1 MQHLNGRPRTAIRRS
16 VATAVTVAL
25 GAGLVTAVA
34 PAATATTS
42 QGITAGE
49 AVLPPQNPVLPDHIT
64 LHEAGPTGYSASLP
78 GSNNRFWTDF
88 ATGETRSIGNQGG
101 HSGLYAAQTTAP
113 DGTRAV
119 TVTDHA
125 TGGKTLHSLP
135 QDTHYA
141 GVFTQDAIVVYRRDA
156 AQYLTSMSILRRA
169 ADGTTE
175 EIAVTGVPENSR
187 HPGYRWLG
195 QTGFGAVVAIWSRAG
210 VQSNWYLDYA
220 TARLTRLP
228 ETGPDGYRLGR
239 HHVITALDQRARKV
253 TTLDTRTPDA
263 APVVTDLPAP
273 ESFESGSATVAVVG
287 DSLLVSRKGNSYRQ
301 LTRPGTKLLAVP
313 IGNTGEP
320 RELLPYATGEFAP
333 APDGSVL
340 LTGGTGPKDWA
351 VRRVTA
357 AADGTLETTVAR
369 GIPKTVASIEGLAI
383 GGGRLSYAVHTDG
396 APLRA
401 VYSHDLSATD
411 TGTPVIGA
419 RQAPAELLSPIKG
432 DLHSPGDG
440 RSAFVNQAGMQ
451 VVEPGHSARQDELG
465 TPPSLSEAT
474 GRYFILTDGD
484 YPHWQY
490 IQDRRT
496 WSSGLLAHERP
507 ATAASVW
514 GSTLWTPGKTVGNV
528 VPFDLKTKTAGAEL
542 ELGSGCVPDSLQTV
556 GRWLYWSCGITKAG
570 VYDRTA
576 AKNLPVTA
584 GGKAK
589 LGDGF
594 VVREDAG
601 QLALTNLHT
610 GVTAPVATVP
620 ANAKWAV
627 DKFGGHLAY
636 VDAEQA
642 IRVRTVDV
650 PRSPVALIESGD
662 DPSQL
667 VNAPQSRRWEGRWQ
681 LSRPAGSWSITVKD
695 AAGHVVRTLAQNSIP
710 QTGAQLA
717 AAWDTKD
724 SAGRTVR
731 NGKYGLTLTVDGR
744 VATSQWITVSG
755 GPDVPRDYLA
765 DGIPE
770 VVTRLGSD
778 LVAHQGLTKA
788 ATGGAVQRVSKGW
801 KNITAVLPMGD
812 MNNQRCDDLVVRNT
826 AGELWRYEG
835 ACAGLPGPTSTKVR
849 IGIGF
854 AGFDT
859 ILPAGDLTGDGQGD
873 LLGRKPDGKLYLYA
887 VTPTGTLRSAGILSG
902 SFKGLTLIA
911 PGDLNGD
918 GHGDLL
924 ARDAGGELWRFNGT
938 GKKTLGARTLVQKDW
953 AVTSKTFAG
962 TGDLN
967 GDGHADLVSRDT
979 SGRLW
984 QHLGTGKG
992 TLSAPAQVGT
1002 GWQRY
1007 TSLH

>member
-1 MQHLNGRPRTAIRRS
+1 MQHHNGRSRTAIRRS

-34 PAATATTS
+34 PAATATTL
-42 QGITAGE
+42 QGIAAGE

-88 ATGETRSIGNQGG
+88 ATGETRRIGSQGG

-119 TVTDHA
+119 AVTNQA
-125 TGGKTLHSLP
+125 TGERTLHSLP
-135 QDTHYA
+135 QGAFYTGLFTH
-141 GVFTQDAIVVYRRDA
+141 DAIVVYRWDA
-156 AQYLTSMSILRRA
+156 SQYVTSMTILRRA

-175 EIAVTGVPENSR
+175 ETAVTGVPANSKYLPR
-187 HPGYRWLG
+187 HPSAV
-195 QTGFGAVVAIWSRAG
+195 QTGFGAVISIWSGA
-210 VQSNWYLDYA
+210 QAKWHLDFT
-220 TARLTRLP
+220 TARLTRVP
-228 ETGPDGYRLGR
+228 EAGPYGYRLGR
-239 HHVITALDQRARKV
+239 HHVITAYDHVTQKV
-253 TTLDTRTPDA
+253 TTLDTHTPDA
-263 APVVTDLPAP
+263 APVVTDLPAQ
-273 ESFESGSATVAVVG
+273 ERFESYYAELAVVG
-287 DSLLVSRKGNSYRQ
+287 DTILVNRGGDSYRR

-340 LTGGTGPKDWA
+340 FTGGTGPKDWA

-357 AADGTLETTVAR
+357 AADGTLEMAVAR
-369 GIPKTVASIEGLAI
+369 GIPKTVAPIEGLAI

-419 RQAPAELLSPIKG
+419 RLAPAQLLSPVKG
-432 DLHSPGDG
+432 ELHSPGDG
-440 RSAFVNQAGMQ
+440 RSAFVNGAGMQ
-451 VVEPGHSARQDELG
+451 TVEPGRSASQYAPG

-474 GRYFILTDGD
+474 GRYAILTDGD

-490 IQDRRT
+490 IQDSRT
-496 WSSGLLAHERP
+496 WSSGLIAHERP

-514 GSTLWTPGKTVGNV
+514 GSTLWTPGKKAGSV
-528 VPFDLKTKTAGAEL
+528 VPYDLKTKKSGAEL
-542 ELGSGCVPDSLQTV
+542 NTGSGCAPDHLQAV
-556 GRWLYWSCGITKAG
+556 GRWLYWACGTTDAG

-584 GGKAK
+584 GGKTK

-594 VVREDAG
+594 VVREDG
-601 QLALTNLHT
+601 GKLALTNLHT

-650 PRSPVALIESGD
+650 PRSPVAVIESGD
-662 DPSQL
+662 APSQL

-695 AAGHVVRTLAQNSIP
+695 AAGNVVRTLAQNSIP

-717 AAWDTKD
+717 AAWDTRD

-731 NGKYGLTLTVDGR
+731 NGKYGVTLTVDGR

-770 VVTRLGSD
+770 VVTRLGAD

-924 ARDAGGELWRFNGT
+924 ARDAGGELWRYNGT
-938 GKKTLGARTLVQKDW
+938 GKKTLGVRTLVQKDW
-953 AVTSKTFAG
+953 AVTSKTFSG
-962 TGDLN
+962 VGDLN
-967 GDGHADLVSRDT
+967 GDGNADLVSRDT
-979 SGRLW
+979 VGRLW

-992 TLSAPAQVGT
+992 TLSAATQVGT